1 MYKRLSAAGR
11 VRHPGYPTMQAAR
24 DRLAA
29 AAIKLRSL
37 RGTDVE
43 RVLDWKPVS
52 ANACPTT
59 ATLIAKVGRG
69 RLLLSP
75 CERNVGIGY
84 TSSFGPNSEKSFSGY
99 LPGLTLE
106 EAKLLVYHD
115 AAEHW

>member
-1 MYKRLSAAGR
+1 MKSPCELYW
-11 VRHPGYPTMQAAR
+11 VTQAAR

-29 AAIKLRSL
+29 AAIMLRSL
-37 RGTDVE
+37 RGTDAE

-52 ANACPTT
+52 VNVCPTT
-59 ATLIAKVGRG
+59 AVLQAKVGSG
-69 RLLLSP
+69 ILLLSP
-75 CERNVGIGY
+75 RNHNVGIGY